1 MNIKGIIMMVVSVV
15 VVIIMITSVAIPI
28 LSSISDKETFNTGYD
43 DQLRYREIS
52 PDVTIDIT
60 FEFVDGES
68 HLNINGVDYTR
79 FLENDSQL
87 YLLMTDTGYATGSLQ
102 SSGGILS
109 IIRFWNP
116 EQNDFDGSTYIW
128 PSNHTFEININNNTI
143 TFSGYNLDGAYSFN
157 HGYVLDID
165 GKFGIYESV
174 GDTNTTISASP
185 NDVIIQYADHDILF
199 DLISISNGSILSQ
212 YGYYAGVIYSD
223 EINASVSAIQE
234 DGLIKYMMPAKS
246 SQAKDSSVYST
257 IGPISVMQGSLD
269 PSISSLISI
278 IPLIMI
284 LGLVIAAVSAFIT
297 LKSRGGGA

>member
-1 MNIKGIIMMVVSVV
+1 MVVSIAVV
-15 VVIIMITSVAIPI
+15 VIMITSVAIPI

-52 PDVTIDIT
+52 PDETIDIT
-60 FEFVDGES
+60 FELTADLEK
-68 HLNINGVDYTR
+68 HLYINGVDYTR
-79 FLENDSQL
+79 FLKTDSSI
-87 YLLMTDTGYATGSLQ
+87 YFLMMDTGYIKGYDKSD
-102 SSGGILS
+102 GGIYS
-109 IIRFWNP
+109 
-116 EQNDFDGSTYIW
+116 SAYIW
-128 PSNHTFEININNNTI
+128 NSEQDKFSGANSHQPSEHTFEINIDNNTI
-143 TFSGYNLDGAYSFN
+143 TFSGYTDNLNGTFSLN

-174 GDTNTTISASP
+174 GDTSTTISASP
-185 NDVIIQYADHDILF
+185 DDVIIQYADHDILF

-212 YGYYAGVIYSD
+212 YGYYAGATYSD

-234 DGLIKYMMPAKS
+234 DGLIKYTMPAKS
-246 SQAKDSSVYST
+246 SQAKGSSEYST

>member
-1 MNIKGIIMMVVSVV
+1 MQIKGIITMVVSVAV
-15 VVIIMITSVAIPI
+15 VVIMITSVAIPI

-52 PDVTIDIT
+52 PDETIDIT

-79 FLENDSQL
+79 FLENDSTL
-87 YLLMTDTGYATGSLQ
+87 YFLMMDTGFVTGKVKSA
-102 SSGGILS
+102 GGISS
-109 IIRFWNP
+109 ILRIWNP
-116 EQNDFDGSTYIW
+116 EQSLFDGSSYNW
-128 PSNHTFEININNNTI
+128 SSNHTFEININNNTI
-143 TFSGYNLDGAYSFN
+143 TFSGYTLNGAYSFN

-165 GKFGIYESV
+165 GKFGIYENV
-174 GDTNTTISASP
+174 GDTSTTISASP
-185 NDVIIQYADHDILF
+185 DDVIIQYAYHNLPF
-199 DLISISNGSILSQ
+199 DLISISNGSIISQ
-212 YGYYAGVIYSD
+212 YGMYSGNEYSD
-223 EINASVSAIQE
+223 EIDASVSATQE
-234 DGLIKYMMPAKS
+234 DGLIKYSMPAKS
-246 SQAKDSSVYST
+246 SQANDDSEYFT

-297 LKSRGGGA
+297 LKSREGGA

>member
-28 LSSISDKETFNTGYD
+28 LSSISDKETFNVGYD

-52 PDVTIDIT
+52 PDETIDIT

-68 HLNINGVDYTR
+68 HFNINGVDYTR
-79 FLENDSQL
+79 FLDNDSRL
-87 YLLMTDTGYATGSLQ
+87 YFLMMDTGFVAGNLKIT
-102 SSGGILS
+102 GGISSL
-109 IIRFWNP
+109 IRIWNL
-116 EQNDFDGSTYIW
+116 EQSRFDGSSHDW
-128 PSNHTFEININNNTI
+128 SSNHTFEININNNTI
-143 TFSGYNLDGAYSFN
+143 TFSGYILDGTYSFN

-185 NDVIIQYADHDILF
+185 DDVIIQYADQVILL

-212 YGYYAGVIYSD
+212 YGRYPGGYSD
-223 EINASVSAIQE
+223 EIDASVSATQE
-234 DGLIKYMMPAKS
+234 DGLIKYTMPAKS
-246 SQAKDSSVYST
+246 SQADDESEYFT

>member
-1 MNIKGIIMMVVSVV
+1 MNIKGIIMMVVSVAV
-15 VVIIMITSVAIPI
+15 VVIMITSVVIPI

-52 PDVTIDIT
+52 PDETIDIT

-68 HLNINGVDYTR
+68 HFNINGVDYTR
-79 FLENDSQL
+79 FLENDSIL
-87 YLLMTDTGYATGSLQ
+87 YFLMMDTGFVNGNLLSTGGISSTTEIWNLEQSLFDY
-102 SSGGILS
+102 SSGYWS
-109 IIRFWNP
+109 R
-116 EQNDFDGSTYIW
+116 
-128 PSNHTFEININNNTI
+128 NHTFEININNNTI
-143 TFSGYNLDGAYSFN
+143 TFDGYSGLNETYSFN

-185 NDVIIQYADHDILF
+185 NDVIIQYADQNILF

-212 YGYYAGVIYSD
+212 YGRYPDRYSD
-223 EINASVSAIQE
+223 EIDASVSATQE
-234 DGLIKYMMPAKS
+234 DGLIKYTMPAKS
-246 SQAKDSSVYST
+246 SQADDESEYFT